1 MRTLGFFIFLFFI
14 VSTSAHGETPK
25 NSPSQL
31 AKYPFSFE
39 LRDSVQ
45 WADYYFIINKYEKAI
60 PIYERNLDDS
70 NPNKV
75 HALKKLALSEA
86 ALKNS
91 SKSVANVVEYLQE
104 DFNPNFLL
112 NEGFD
117 PIRESPEFQRISGN
131 VIPRITVW
139 SLFYLFVALIGFYV
153 SSIIVLNNNIHR
165 ASRCLIAFFIFIH
178 SLFILNISVNRA
190 NYGFEYPHTYLMS
203 TWASFLYGPL
213 LYYYFKA
220 TSQKYRLKYSD
231 LLHFMPTLILTVYLF
246 ITVYNFSAQSKIDLM
261 LQRIGD
267 GANPQDSEDL
277 SVLVVIK
284 AISLAVYGYFIGKV
298 YLKSKRER
306 LLEGRNQIWQK
317 NIYHIHILY
326 VFTYLAYGTLI
337 INSFSSGVLFDSSV
351 IAMAVMVLYVGYSA
365 NIQPDV
371 FNGAY
376 SYTNR
381 LFPKYEKSGLT
392 PSLSMELKENLLYL
406 FAVEKI
412 YKENNISLDMVAQRL
427 NTTRHNTSQI
437 INEHFNVSFH
447 EFVNN
452 YRIKEAK
459 QLLLDDKPQKLNI
472 INIAYEVGY
481 NNKVTFNKAFKKNTQ
496 LTPSEY
502 QKNILGA

>member
-1 MRTLGFFIFLFFI
+1 M
-14 VSTSAHGETPK
+14 
-25 NSPSQL
+25 
-31 AKYPFSFE
+31 
-39 LRDSVQ
+39 
-45 WADYYFIINKYEKAI
+45 
-60 PIYERNLDDS
+60 
-70 NPNKV
+70 
-75 HALKKLALSEA
+75 
-86 ALKNS
+86 
-91 SKSVANVVEYLQE
+91 
-104 DFNPNFLL
+104 
-112 NEGFD
+112 
-117 PIRESPEFQRISGN
+117 
-131 VIPRITVW
+131 
-139 SLFYLFVALIGFYV
+139 FYLFVALIGFYV
-153 SSIIVLNNNIHR
+153 SSIIFLNNNIHR
-165 ASRCLIAFFIFIH
+165 SSRSLIAFFIFIH

-213 LYYYFKA
+213 LYFYFKT
-220 TSQKYRLKYSD
+220 TSQKYRLKFSD
-231 LLHFMPTLILTVYLF
+231 LLHLLPTLVLTAYLF
-246 ITVYNFSAQSKIDLM
+246 FAVYNFSAQSKINVM
-261 LQRIGD
+261 LTRIREGL
-267 GANPQDSEDL
+267 NPQDSGD
-277 SVLVVIK
+277 VLILVTLK
-284 AISLAVYGYFIGKV
+284 AISLAIYGYFVGKV
-298 YLKSKRER
+298 YLKTKREK
-306 LLEGRNQIWQK
+306 LLEAKNQVWQK

-326 VFTYLAYGTLI
+326 VFTYVAYGFVIT
-337 INSFSSGVLFDSSV
+337 NSFTSGILFDSSV
-351 IAMAVMVLYVGYSA
+351 IAMATMVLYVGYSA

-437 INEHFNVSFH
+437 INEHFNISFH
-447 EFVNN
+447 EFVNT

-459 QLLLDDKPQKLNI
+459 QLLLHDKPQKLNI

-496 LTPSEY
+496 LTPSQY